1 MSKESAILIGNNMKL
16 AREEKGLTRDD
27 VLKKLTIQKIPYST
41 YANYENGNRE
51 PDTLTLKNIA
61 DALEVDVHFLL
72 FNTFNSYSDYKK
84 ENLYIESLLD
94 EQPLDSNEKL
104 LLYDFR
110 DTDIPKQTIVNEFLE
125 HYKNH
130 KNTWEYPNLSYEDY
144 LKIYEYIDFLIHN
157 NNQANKYFIDMQPND
172 ENGNPI
178 SKEQWKLHFEKK
190 YQK

>member
-1 MSKESAILIGNNMKL
+1 MKL

-84 ENLYIESLLD
+84 ENLYIESILD

-125 HYKNH
+125 HYKYH

>member
-84 ENLYIESLLD
+84 ENLYIESILD

-125 HYKNH
+125 HYKYH
-130 KNTWEYPNLSYEDY
+130 KNRGYSGAY
-144 LKIYEYIDFLIHN
+144 LKATLSFHCCTSLL
-157 NNQANKYFIDMQPND
+157 M
-172 ENGNPI
+172 
-178 SKEQWKLHFEKK
+178 
-190 YQK
+190 